1 METYII
7 KALII
12 YGLANC
18 DSDAKLSTIRR
29 AAGQST
35 DNTKTTSKQA
45 TSNTQTGQLMD
56 DEGVG
61 VSECKGAEIT
71 STKLPTNILYKRTI
85 CK

>member
-1 METYII
+1 MGSETMI
-7 KALII
+7 AMQM
-12 YGLANC
+12 C
-18 DSDAKLSTIRR
+18 TMRR

-56 DEGVG
+56 DEGEG
-61 VSECKGAEIT
+61 VSEC
-71 STKLPTNILYKRTI
+71 NIQREQVQNCQQKVLYNRTI